1 MSRLYIGG
9 TPISS
14 VYMGGKRYDVKM
26 KPNSKLPTAYS
37 QLEYIESTGTQYID
51 TGITARYAIGMK
63 CDFQTQQNSGC
74 NLSQVY
80 GGNKGSFQIIYMI
93 TTMGNWSSQKFA
105 GGYDVGPWADGRG
118 VAYGDYDANRHTLN
132 FNISGDYSV
141 TFDSVPIT
149 LQSPI
154 YSDDG
159 ITATIP
165 LFCSWVISTGT
176 AREYA
181 KMKLY
186 SCSMYDSGELV
197 RDFIPARRVSDSKIG
212 LYDTVSKTFFTD
224 VNGGNFLGGNP
235 V

>member
-9 TPISS
+9 SPISS
-14 VYMGGKRYDVKM
+14 VYMGGKRYGVMM

-37 QLEYIESTGTQYID
+37 QLEYIESTGTQRID

-80 GGNKGSFQIIYMI
+80 GGDKGSFQIIYMI
-93 TTMGNWSSQKFA
+93 TTKGNWSGQKFA
-105 GGYDVGPWADGRG
+105 GGYDVGPWADKRG
-118 VAYGDYDANRHTLN
+118 VAYGDYDTNRHTLN

-141 TFDSVPIT
+141 TFDSASIALP
-149 LQSPI
+149 SPI
-154 YSDDG
+154 YSDEG

-165 LFCSWVISTGT
+165 LFCALVISTGT

-181 KMKLY
+181 KIKLY
-186 SCSMYDSGELV
+186 SCSMYDSGVLV
-197 RDFIPARRVSDSKIG
+197 RDFIPARRVSDSIIG

-224 VNGGNFLGGNP
+224 VNGGNFIGG
-235 V
+235 VEV